1 MRKPKLDVWSVGHTS
16 ERVRRHKGF
25 AESSAWQHDGDGRW
39 RFQVSAPRG
48 RPSKGVQI
56 VDGYAANA
64 EQAMAYADHWAKALG
79 WALRVDDRTTEET

>member
-1 MRKPKLDVWSVGHTS
+1 MRRLKLEVWSVSHVS

-25 AESSAWQHDGDGRW
+25 AESSAWAYDVGRW

-56 VDGYAANA
+56 IDGYAANA

-79 WALRVDDRTTEET
+79 WALSADDRTTEET